1 MEKKKLKIGYTCAVC
16 DLFHVGHLNLFERC
30 KTKCDY
36 LIVGVCDDEYVRKIK
51 GKEPVINEVDRARI
65 IGALKVVDEVAIV
78 DTEISIDKVLAHK
91 KFGFDVIF
99 AGDDWKGSE
108 RFIETEKALKDAG
121 LDVEIVFFPYTQS
134 VSTTMLREKLK
145 KS

>member
-36 LIVGVCDDEYVRKIK
+36 LIVGVCDDEYVRNVK

-78 DTEISIDKVLAHK
+78 DTEVSIDKVLAHK
-91 KFGFDVIF
+91 KFGFDVILQ
-99 AGDDWKGSE
+99 ATTGKVQNVL
-108 RFIETEKALKDAG
+108 LKRKRR
-121 LDVEIVFFPYTQS
+121 LKTQGW
-134 VSTTMLREKLK
+134 TLR
-145 KS
+145 